1 YGHIYNYIFVGIIII
16 GAISNLRVIIGLI
29 DIAFALMA
37 FPTVISA
44 LLLSPHVKRASKKYF
59 SGLKQKST

>member
-1 YGHIYNYIFVGIIII
+1 LIVI
-16 GAISNLRVIIGLI
+16 GAISILRVIIGLV

-44 LLLSPHVKRASKKYF
+44 MLLSPHVKHASDTYF
-59 SGLKQKST
+59 AGLKKTKN

>member
-1 YGHIYNYIFVGIIII
+1 MATKCFVAAITI
-16 GAISNLRVIIGLI
+16 GSVSQLRVVIGFV

-44 LLLSPHVKRASKKYF
+44 LLLSPHVKRASRKYF
-59 SGLKQKST
+59 AGLKKGHF

>member
-1 YGHIYNYIFVGIIII
+1 VIVGF
-16 GAISNLRVIIGLI
+16 I

-44 LLLSPHVKRASKKYF
+44 LLLSPHVRRAARKYF
-59 SGLKQKST
+59 ENLKQEKRSERK